1 MKSTRKIIAI
11 TLLCFIAKSLI
22 LLNFGARL
30 LCLVFSM
37 TLSSMSIS
45 EGRKVTTVITPRI
58 TPFAMT
64 RPISL
69 PSVKLM
75 KHSARKPKTV
85 VSELPIRERKVES
98 IAAAMASFFVS
109 WCFFSSSNLS
119 IRKTE

>member
-1 MKSTRKIIAI
+1 
-11 TLLCFIAKSLI
+11 
-22 LLNFGARL
+22 
-30 LCLVFSM
+30 
-37 TLSSMSIS
+37 
-45 EGRKVTTVITPRI
+45 
-58 TPFAMT
+58 MT